1 MWGAWHHSRR
11 GDRPVEGLLG
21 GQSHGEGVRRTPLL
35 PPQAGRRVQG
45 DEGAQAVPD
54 ATADAACRVTRE
66 RRLCTDATADAG
78 STAPFVRGHAG
89 ACKPAEF

>member
-1 MWGAWHHSRR
+1 MEARVTAKVS
-11 GDRPVEGLLG
+11 G
-21 GQSHGEGVRRTPLL
+21 GPRCSL
-35 PPQAGRRVQG
+35 PKLDAACRVTREQ
-45 DEGAQAVPD
+45 QAVPD

-78 STAPFVRGHAG
+78 STEPFVLGHAG

>member
-1 MWGAWHHSRR
+1 MEARVTAKVS
-11 GDRPVEGLLG
+11 G
-21 GQSHGEGVRRTPLL
+21 GPRCSL
-35 PPQAGRRVQG
+35 PKLDAACRVTREQ
-45 DEGAQAVPD
+45 QAVPDATADAACRVTRERRLCTD

-78 STAPFVRGHAG
+78 STAPFVLGHAG

>member
-1 MWGAWHHSRR
+1 MEARVTAKVS
-11 GDRPVEGLLG
+11 G
-21 GQSHGEGVRRTPLL
+21 GPRCSL
-35 PPQAGRRVQG
+35 PKLDAACRVTREQ
-45 DEGAQAVPD
+45 QAVPD

-78 STAPFVRGHAG
+78 STAPFVLGHAG

>member
-1 MWGAWHHSRR
+1 LEARVTAKVS
-11 GDRPVEGLLG
+11 G
-21 GQSHGEGVRRTPLL
+21 GPRCSL
-35 PPQAGRRVQG
+35 PKLDAACRVTREQ
-45 DEGAQAVPD
+45 QAVPD

-78 STAPFVRGHAG
+78 STAPFVLGHAG

>member
-1 MWGAWHHSRR
+1 MEARVTAKVS
-11 GDRPVEGLLG
+11 G
-21 GQSHGEGVRRTPLL
+21 GPRCSL
-35 PPQAGRRVQG
+35 PKLDAECRVTREQ
-45 DEGAQAVPD
+45 QAVPD

-78 STAPFVRGHAG
+78 STAPFVLGHAG